1 MKFIEQTGIAPERAA
16 MFEDIARNLEP
27 PHELGMT
34 NVLVQSPENI
44 DGNIMNAPLGN
55 PAAAP
60 FIDHVT
66 SDLSGFLAGVATSLT
81 SRSRASR

>member
-1 MKFIEQTGIAPERAA
+1 
-16 MFEDIARNLEP
+16 
-27 PHELGMT
+27 MT
-34 NVLVQSPENI
+34 TVLVQSPENI